1 VAVVIPF
8 RGLLYNPEKVGD
20 PGAVMAPPYDVIT
33 PEFQETLYKRHPNNI
48 VRLILGKTTPKDRPG
63 SDRYSRG
70 AEELKSWINEGVMA
84 RDEAPA
90 VYYYTQDYTIKK
102 GRRRTR
108 KGFIALARLEEFGKG
123 GILPHERTLSGPK
136 KDRLNL
142 MKACCANLSS
152 IFSLYQEPEVKKED
166 KINSILEAAAEGEP
180 VIEVTGDDDVVNRLW
195 RINDTDVILRVTRL
209 MDSKTLF
216 IADGHHRYE
225 TALNYRNMMNERL
238 KNPTGEEPFN
248 YVMMYFS
255 SMDGE
260 GLDIFPTHRVIHSLR
275 GFEGE
280 TFLEI
285 CQEYFDLEELAFDYD
300 TEGGV
305 REEFLKRMEDEA
317 FELTRFGLYIKGKK
331 SYFILKLKTKK
342 IMDDIF
348 GDTIPDVYKALDVT
362 VLHSLVFKSILGIT
376 PEDQESEKNLV
387 YVKGFDEALEAGRE
401 GKGQMVF
408 FMNPTKVEQIKAAS
422 EAGLLMP
429 QKSTYFYPKLLSGL
443 VINLLC

>member
-1 VAVVIPF
+1 
-8 RGLLYNPEKVGD
+8 
-20 PGAVMAPPYDVIT
+20 
-33 PEFQETLYKRHPNNI
+33 
-48 VRLILGKTTPKDRPG
+48 
-63 SDRYSRG
+63 
-70 AEELKSWINEGVMA
+70 
-84 RDEAPA
+84 
-90 VYYYTQDYTIKK
+90 
-102 GRRRTR
+102 
-108 KGFIALARLEEFGKG
+108 
-123 GILPHERTLSGPK
+123 
-136 KDRLNL
+136 
-142 MKACCANLSS
+142 
-152 IFSLYQEPEVKKED
+152 
-166 KINSILEAAAEGEP
+166 
-180 VIEVTGDDDVVNRLW
+180 
-195 RINDTDVILRVTRL
+195 
-209 MDSKTLF
+209 
-216 IADGHHRYE
+216 
-225 TALNYRNMMNERL
+225 MNERL
-238 KNPTGEEPFN
+238 KNPTGEEPFD

-260 GLDIFPTHRVIHSLR
+260 GLEIFPTHRVIHSLR

-285 CQEYFDLEELAFDYD
+285 CQEYFDLEELAFDDD

-305 REEFLKRMEDEA
+305 REEFLKRVEEGA

-331 SYFILKLKTKK
+331 SYFILTLKTKK

-348 GDTIPDVYKALDVT
+348 GETIPDVYKALDVT

-408 FMNPTKVEQIKAAS
+408 LMNPTKVEQIKAVS